1 MKNLKIYFSYIFY
14 LKLFLESICKF
25 LLDHDET
32 FCIRVRKTQHGL
44 FELVYT
50 MPRDCLSCQC
60 ILCVRCT
67 IHSTRDNHACR
78 WLISL
83 KGRKRYWILF
93 WAWKVNVFD
102 FRGVT
107 DVRQWW
113 KRFVSL
119 SRSFHPCFTSDN
131 LNFFYFKKKEWNRS
145 IVTDHIKVG

>member
-1 MKNLKIYFSYIFY
+1 MQIFAWSWWNILYTCSKNTARFIWISL
-14 LKLFLESICKF
+14 
-25 LLDHDET
+25 HDAE
-32 FCIRVRKTQHGL
+32 GL
-44 FELVYT
+44 FKLSVYF
-50 MPRDCLSCQC
+50 MRAMHYS
-60 ILCVRCT
+60 I
-67 IHSTRDNHACR
+67 RDNHACR